1 MLMKKMLFT
10 FALMALPLFALKATA
25 QETPTDTTVYRV
37 VEKLPEY
44 PEGIDKLMKYIRTC
58 TANYWK
64 KKYPNGRPIVH
75 EDGIIGRVI
84 VSFVI
89 NENGQVTDPEV
100 LRHVDKDLDKEAIR
114 IIKSMPRWIPGEHKG
129 KKVKVRL
136 TLPVQF

>member
-1 MLMKKMLFT
+1 MKKMLFT

-37 VEKLPEY
+37 VEKMPEY
-44 PEGIDKLMKYIRTC
+44 PEGVEKLVKYIRTS
-58 TANYWK
+58 TDNYWK
-64 KKYPNGRPIVH
+64 KRYPKGKPVYPCEQGISGRI
-75 EDGIIGRVI
+75 I

>member
-1 MLMKKMLFT
+1 MKKMLFT

-37 VEKLPEY
+37 VEKMPEY
-44 PEGIDKLMKYIRTC
+44 PEGINKLMKDIRKSTD
-58 TANYWK
+58 NYWK
-64 KKYPNGRPIVH
+64 RKYPKGKPIYPCEQGISGRI
-75 EDGIIGRVI
+75 I

-89 NENGQVTDPEV
+89 NENGQVTDPKV

-136 TLPVQF
+136 TLPVMF

>member
-1 MLMKKMLFT
+1 MKKMLFT
-10 FALMALPLFALKATA
+10 FALMALPLFALKAMA

-37 VEKLPEY
+37 VEKMPEY
-44 PEGIDKLMKYIRTC
+44 PEGVEKLMKYIRTS
-58 TANYWK
+58 TDNYWK
-64 KKYPNGRPIVH
+64 KRYPKGKPVYPC
-75 EDGIIGRVI
+75 EQGISGRVI

-100 LRHVDKDLDKEAIR
+100 LRRVDKDLDKEAIR

>member
-1 MLMKKMLFT
+1 MKKMLFT

-37 VEKLPEY
+37 VEKMPEY
-44 PEGIDKLMKYIRTC
+44 PEGINKLMKDIRKSTD
-58 TANYWK
+58 NYWK
-64 KKYPNGRPIVH
+64 RKYPKGKPIYPCEQGISGRI
-75 EDGIIGRVI
+75 I

-89 NENGQVTDPEV
+89 NENGQVTDPKV

-129 KKVKVRL
+129 KKVKVRY
-136 TLPVQF
+136 TLPVKF

>member
-1 MLMKKMLFT
+1 MLFT

-37 VEKLPEY
+37 VEKMPEY
-44 PEGIDKLMKYIRTC
+44 PEGINKLMKDIRTS
-58 TANYWK
+58 TDNYWK
-64 KKYPNGRPIVH
+64 RKYPKGKPIVI
-75 EDGIIGRVI
+75 EDGVIGRVI

-100 LRHVDKDLDKEAIR
+100 LRRVDKDLDKEAIR

>member
-1 MLMKKMLFT
+1 MKKMLFT
-10 FALMALPLFALKATA
+10 FALMALPLFALKTTA

-37 VEKLPEY
+37 VEKMPEY
-44 PEGIDKLMKYIRTC
+44 PEGINKLMKDIRTS
-58 TANYWK
+58 TDNYWK
-64 KKYPNGRPIVH
+64 KRYPKGKPVYPCEQGISGRI
-75 EDGIIGRVI
+75 I

-136 TLPVQF
+136 TLPVMF